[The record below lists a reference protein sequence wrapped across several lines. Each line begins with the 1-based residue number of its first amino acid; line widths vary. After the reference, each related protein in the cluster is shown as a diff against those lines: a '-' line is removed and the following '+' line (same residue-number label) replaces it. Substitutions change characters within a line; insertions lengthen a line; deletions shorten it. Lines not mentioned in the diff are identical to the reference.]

1 MKLFVAILALRSI
14 VPTITTDLCQGNIT
28 CGNGEPH
35 FMCVHQPPRCHP
47 FTLLHLGSDQIHS
60 FLFGHNGIR
69 NRVARQ
75 YQIANMNIVHWSVS
89 LELMAERFLGK
100 CRMER
105 DACQDVGPRELQ
117 VNENYLFYKGLVSK
131 KWPAHLVR
139 KWFNEF
145 GYRQSWKNFYK
156 RRPSDTV
163 GNYSQLIYPL
173 VQFIGC
179 NGGHFPTGY
188 YVFVCYY
195 WPRSSKNYE
204 DGFLFGKPC
213 SQCDRKVPACSRVFT
228 ELCGI
233 DIEVSKA
240 MKLLNKDTKKL
251 LCSLVLLF
259 LLNSYF

>member
-14 VPTITTDLCQGNIT
+14 VPTNTTDLCQGNIT

-117 VNENYLFYKGLVSK
+117 VNQNYLFYKGLAK
-131 KWPAHLVR
+131 LE
-139 KWFNEF
+139 EF
-145 GYRQSWKNFYK
+145 LQEKTK
-156 RRPSDTV
+156 RHC
-163 GNYSQLIYPL
+163 GQLLSINL
-173 VQFIGC
+173 SFSAV
-179 NGGHFPTGY
+179 
-188 YVFVCYY
+188 Y
-195 WPRSSKNYE
+195 WLQWWALPHW
-204 DGFLFGKPC
+204 
-213 SQCDRKVPACSRVFT
+213 
-228 ELCGI
+228 
-233 DIEVSKA
+233 
-240 MKLLNKDTKKL
+240 
-251 LCSLVLLF
+251 SLRFRVLL
-259 LLNSYF
+259 LATIEQEL

>member
-14 VPTITTDLCQGNIT
+14 VPTNTTDLCQGNIT

-105 DACQDVGPRELQ
+105 DACQDVR
-117 VNENYLFYKGLVSK
+117 VSYKLIKIISFTKV
-131 KWPAHLVR
+131 W
-139 KWFNEF
+139 
-145 GYRQSWKNFYK
+145 QSWKNFYK

-163 GNYSQLIYPL
+163 GNYSQLIYPS

-179 NGGHFPTGY
+179 NGGHFPTGH

-240 MKLLNKDTKKL
+240 MKLLKKDTKKL
-251 LCSLVLLF
+251 LSSLVLLF